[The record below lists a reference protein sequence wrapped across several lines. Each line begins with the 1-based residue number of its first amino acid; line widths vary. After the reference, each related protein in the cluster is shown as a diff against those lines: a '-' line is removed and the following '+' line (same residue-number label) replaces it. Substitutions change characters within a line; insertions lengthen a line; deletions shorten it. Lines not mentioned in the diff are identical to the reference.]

1 MPHITLLY
9 PFEEQ
14 AAFGLALPQLQEV
27 CDTIDT
33 FTISFLSFDVFR
45 DGSPFTLYLKPQTSV
60 NISLQV
66 RHLHRTNRWRASSKS
81 FKTNCRNNFLLASHI
96 ILPYDALCPISL

>member
-1 MPHITLLY
+1 MPHVTLLY
-9 PFEEQ
+9 PFEEE

-60 NISLQV
+60 NISPQIHNL
-66 RHLHRTNRWRASSKS
+66 
-81 FKTNCRNNFLLASHI
+81 SHK
-96 ILPYDALCPISL
+96 